1 MSDINKVSF
10 SNVMLTQT
18 GKKGVLKQ
26 LDGGYYEIILGAFA
40 TQGAGGWFYNPEA
53 AMRYINNDKEFMHM
67 LTNGRLRSE
76 WGHPVRT
83 PGMRDDE
90 WFARIHTMYEPNCSA
105 HIRRIRPSMDTVKD
119 ASGRFVT
126 AIIGEVKPSGKNSA
140 EFKEQ
145 LDNPHEDVNFSIRS
159 FARRDFRNMQKY
171 ITKIITWDNVFDP
184 GVKVA
189 SKYATPSLES
199 SRIDFSDPRAVSKA
213 FDDYEFDLSQ
223 LRNSQYQE
231 DSTVA
236 QSFES
241 QSDYIHV
248 IDRLAE
254 STRLVSGYTGQPIS
268 SFLKF

>member
-1 MSDINKVSF
+1 MSIDKVSF

-26 LDGGYYEIILGAFA
+26 LDGGYYEILLGAFG
-40 TQGAGGWFYNPEA
+40 TQGNGGWFYNTES
-53 AMRYINNDKEFMHM
+53 AMRYINNDKEFMYM
-67 LTNGRLRSE
+67 LTNGRMRSE
-76 WGHPVRT
+76 WGHPVRE
-83 PGMRDDE
+83 PGMSDQD

-105 HIRRIRPSMDTVKD
+105 HIRAIRPSMDTVKD

-145 LDNPHEDVNFSIRS
+145 LDNPHEDVNFSVRS
-159 FARRDFRNMQKY
+159 FARRDFRTMHKH
-171 ITKIITWDNVFDP
+171 ISKIITWDNVFDP

-189 SKYATPSLES
+189 TKYGTPSMES
-199 SRIDFSDPRAVSKA
+199 GRIDFEDPLSVSRA
-213 FDDYEFDLSQ
+213 FDEYEFSLAG
-223 LRNSQYQE
+223 LRNAQFSE
-231 DSTVA
+231 EGTVGH
-236 QSFES
+236 SFES

-254 STRLVSGYTGQPIS
+254 NTQIVSGYTGRPIS